1 MTTNEHPEP
10 VDRTLIAIEPKQFE
24 PYVDAVVA
32 AGGKVVPMSESV
44 RAVIWT
50 DYARPEALAQLLAS
64 NPQLEWVQ
72 LPFAGVDA
80 FADVLKHPPLY
91 ANGGRF
97 TSAKGSYRE
106 PVAEHALMLCMALGR
121 AIPERV
127 RATSW
132 GSKFAVSLYDSN
144 IVVVGGGGITEEF
157 LKLVTPFRA
166 NVTVVRKHVQPMF
179 GADSVV
185 GFEQLDEVLPSADFV
200 VLAAALTAETTHLFD
215 SKRIGLMKPE
225 AYLVN
230 IARGPMIVTEDL
242 VDALNAGVIAGAGV
256 DVTDPEPLPDG
267 HPLWSAKNV
276 IITPHTADT
285 KPMVLRMFALRVR
298 ENVLAYRGEGPW
310 VGVVDPELGY

>member
-1 MTTNEHPEP
+1 MSI
-10 VDRTLIAIEPKQFE
+10 DRTKISIEPKQFE
-24 PYVDAVVA
+24 PYVEAVVA
-32 AGGKVVPMSESV
+32 AGGTVAPISPEVG
-44 RAVIWT
+44 ALIWT
-50 DYARPEALAQLLAS
+50 DYAQPQALAELLQA

-80 FADVLKHPPLY
+80 FADVLKHPPLH

-132 GSKFAVSLYDSN
+132 GKKFAVSLYDSN
-144 IVVVGGGGITEEF
+144 IVVVGGGGITDEF
-157 LKLVTPFRA
+157 LKLVAPFRA
-166 NVTVVRKHVQPMF
+166 NVTVVRKRVQPMV
-179 GADSVV
+179 GAAQVIA
-185 GFEQLDEVLPSADFV
+185 FEQLDDLLPQADFV

-215 SKRIGLMKPE
+215 SARLARMKPE

-230 IARGPMIVTEDL
+230 IARGPMIVTSDL
-242 VDALNAGVIAGAGV
+242 IDALNRGVIAGAAL

-267 HPLWSAKNV
+267 HALWNAKNI

-285 KPMVLRMFALRVR
+285 KPMVLRMFAIRVR
-298 ENVLAYRGEGPW
+298 ENVLAYRGEGEW

>member
-1 MTTNEHPEP
+1 MGI
-10 VDRTLIAIEPKQFE
+10 DRTLVAIEPKQFQ
-24 PYVDAVVA
+24 PYVDAVEA
-32 AGGKVVPMSESV
+32 AGGRVVPMSPEV
-44 RAVIWT
+44 GAVIWT
-50 DYARPEALAQLLAS
+50 DYARPDALEELLEA

-80 FADVLKHPPLY
+80 FAKVLKHPPLY

-121 AIPERV
+121 AIPDRV

-132 GSKFAVSLYDSN
+132 GVKFAVSLYDAN

-157 LKLVTPFRA
+157 LKLAAPFRS
-166 NVTVVRKHVQPMF
+166 NVTVVRKHVAPMA
-179 GADSVV
+179 GASAVV
-185 GFEQLDEVLPSADFV
+185 GFDQLDAVLPTADFV
-200 VLAAALTAETTHLFD
+200 VLAAALTPETTHLFD
-215 SKRIGLMKPE
+215 ARRIGLMKPE

-230 IARGPMIVTEDL
+230 IARGPMVITQDL
-242 VDALNAGVIAGAGV
+242 VDALNAGAIAGAGV

-267 HPLWSAKNV
+267 HPLWTAKNI

-285 KPMVLRMFALRVR
+285 KPMVLRMFAIRVG

-310 VGVVDPELGY
+310 VGVVDPDLGY

>member
-1 MTTNEHPEP
+1 MAI
-10 VDRTLIAIEPKQFE
+10 DRTLVAIEPKQFQ
-24 PYVDAVVA
+24 PYVDAVEA
-32 AGGKVVPMSESV
+32 AGGRVVPMSPEV
-44 RAVIWT
+44 GAVIWT
-50 DYARPEALAQLLAS
+50 DYARPDALDELLEA

-80 FADVLKHPPLY
+80 FARVLKHPPLY

-121 AIPERV
+121 AIPDRV

-132 GSKFAVSLYDSN
+132 GDKFAVSLYEAN

-157 LKLVTPFRA
+157 LKLAAPFRS
-166 NVTVVRKHVQPMF
+166 NVTVVRKHVAPMA
-179 GADSVV
+179 GASVVV
-185 GFEQLDEVLPSADFV
+185 GFDQLDAVLPTADFV
-200 VLAAALTAETTHLFD
+200 VLAAALTPETTHLFD
-215 SKRIGLMKPE
+215 ARRIGLMKPE

-230 IARGPMIVTEDL
+230 IARGPMVVTQDL
-242 VDALNAGVIAGAGV
+242 VDALNAGAIAGAGV

-267 HPLWSAKNV
+267 HPLWTAKNI

-285 KPMVLRMFALRVR
+285 KPMVLRMFAIRVR

-310 VGVVDPELGY
+310 VGIVDPDLGY

>member
-1 MTTNEHPEP
+1 MSI
-10 VDRTLIAIEPKQFE
+10 DRTLIAIEPKQFQ
-24 PYVDAVVA
+24 PYVDAVEA
-32 AGGKVVPMSESV
+32 AGGRVVPMSPEV
-44 RAVIWT
+44 GAVIWT
-50 DYARPEALAQLLAS
+50 DYARPDALEALLEA

-80 FADVLKHPPLY
+80 FAKVLKNPPLY

-132 GSKFAVSLYDSN
+132 GDKFAVSLYDAN

-157 LKLVTPFRA
+157 LKLAAPFRSK
-166 NVTVVRKHVQPMF
+166 VTVVRKHVAPMA
-179 GADSVV
+179 GAAAVV
-185 GFEQLDEVLPSADFV
+185 GFDELDAVLPSADFV
-200 VLAAALTAETTHLFD
+200 VLAAALTPETTHLFD
-215 SKRIGLMKPE
+215 ARRIGLMKPE

-242 VDALNAGVIAGAGV
+242 VDALNAGTIAGAGV

-267 HPLWSAKNV
+267 HTLWTAKNI

-285 KPMVLRMFALRVR
+285 KPMVLRMFAIRVR

-310 VGVVDPELGY
+310 VGIVDPDLGY

>member
-1 MTTNEHPEP
+1 MSI
-10 VDRTLIAIEPKQFE
+10 DRAKIAIEPKQFE
-24 PYVDAVVA
+24 PYVEAVVA
-32 AGGKVVPMSESV
+32 AGGTVAPMSPEV
-44 RAVIWT
+44 GAVIWT
-50 DYARPEALAQLLAS
+50 DYAQPQALAELLQA

-132 GSKFAVSLYDSN
+132 GKKFAVSLYEAN
-144 IVVVGGGGITEEF
+144 IVAVGGGGITEEF
-157 LKLVTPFRA
+157 LKLAAPFRSR
-166 NVTVVRKHVQPMF
+166 VTVVRKRVQPMP
-179 GADSVV
+179 GAADVV
-185 GFEQLDEVLPSADFV
+185 SFDQLDDVLPNADFV
-200 VLAAALTAETTHLFD
+200 VLAAALTPETTHLFD
-215 SKRIGLMKPE
+215 SARLAHMKPT

-230 IARGPMIVTEDL
+230 IARGPMIVTADL
-242 VDALNAGVIAGAGV
+242 IDALEHDVIAGAAV

-267 HPLWSAKNV
+267 HPLWSAKNI

-285 KPMVLRMFALRVR
+285 KPMVLRMFAVRVR
-298 ENVLAYRGEGPW
+298 ENVLAYRGEGEW
-310 VGVVDPELGY
+310 VGIVDPELGY

>member
-1 MTTNEHPEP
+1 MAM
-10 VDRTLIAIEPKQFE
+10 DRNKLAIEPKQFE
-24 PYVDAVVA
+24 PYVAAAEA
-32 AGGKVVPMSESV
+32 AGATIVPMSSEV
-44 RAVIWT
+44 GALIWT
-50 DYARPEALAQLLAS
+50 DYARPDLLAELLDQ

-80 FADVLKHPPLY
+80 FADVLRHPPLY

-132 GSKFAVSLYDSN
+132 GSKFAVSLYDAD
-144 IVVVGGGGITEEF
+144 VVIVGGGGITEE
-157 LKLVTPFRA
+157 LLGLLAPFRSK
-166 NVTVVRKHVQPMF
+166 VTVVRKNVAPMA
-179 GADSVV
+179 GATQVV
-185 GFEQLDEVLPSADFV
+185 AFDRLDEVLPSADFV
-200 VLAAALTAETTHLFD
+200 ILAAALTDETRYLFD
-215 SKRIGLMKPE
+215 SRRFSLMKSS

-230 IARGPMIVTEDL
+230 VARGPMVVTEDL
-242 VDALNAGVIAGAGV
+242 EAALNGGVIAGAGI

-267 HPLWSAKNV
+267 HALWSAKNI

-285 KPMVLRMFALRVR
+285 KPMVLRMFAVR
-298 ENVLAYRGEGPW
+298 IGENVRAYRGEGPW
-310 VGVVDPELGY
+310 VGVVDPVLGY

>member
-1 MTTNEHPEP
+1 MSI
-10 VDRTLIAIEPKQFE
+10 DRTLIAIEPKQFQ
-24 PYVDAVVA
+24 PYVDAVEA
-32 AGGKVVPMSESV
+32 AGGRVVPMSPEV
-44 RAVIWT
+44 GAVIWT
-50 DYARPEALAQLLAS
+50 DYARPDALEALLEA

-80 FADVLKHPPLY
+80 FAKVLKHPPLY

-132 GSKFAVSLYDSN
+132 GDKFAVSLYDAN
-144 IVVVGGGGITEEF
+144 IVVVGGGGITKEF
-157 LKLVTPFRA
+157 LKLAAPFRSK
-166 NVTVVRKHVQPMF
+166 VTVVRKHVAPIA
-179 GADSVV
+179 GAAAVV
-185 GFEQLDEVLPSADFV
+185 GFDELDAVLPSADFV
-200 VLAAALTAETTHLFD
+200 VLAAALTPETTHLFD
-215 SKRIGLMKPE
+215 ARRIGLMKPE

-230 IARGPMIVTEDL
+230 IARGPMILTEDL
-242 VDALNAGVIAGAGV
+242 VDALNAGTIAGAGV

-267 HPLWSAKNV
+267 HPLWTAKNI

-285 KPMVLRMFALRVR
+285 KPMVLRMFAIRVR
-298 ENVLAYRGEGPW
+298 ENVLAYRGEGSW
-310 VGVVDPELGY
+310 VGIVDPNLGY